1 MCFIFSSRRRHTRGA
16 LVTGVQTCALPICQ
30 MLWKVEL
37 PIALP
42 EIMLGI
48 NQTIMMGLFMVTIT
62 ALIGTRD
69 LGQEINKALTDAD
82 TGRGLV
88 AGLCIADRKSVA
100 SGKSVSVSLDLGSR
114 RIIKNKQ
121 STIYFTT

>member
-88 AGLCIADRKSVA
+88 AGLCIAFI
-100 SGKSVSVSLDLGSR
+100 GKIGRAHV
-114 RIIKNKQ
+114 
-121 STIYFTT
+121 